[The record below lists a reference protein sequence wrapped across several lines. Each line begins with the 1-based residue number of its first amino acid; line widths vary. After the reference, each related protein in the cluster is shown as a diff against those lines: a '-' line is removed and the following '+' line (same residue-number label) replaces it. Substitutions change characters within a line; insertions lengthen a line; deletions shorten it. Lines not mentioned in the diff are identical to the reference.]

1 MYIYQPTC
9 LSCLYKHACACQPVV
24 CVHTC
29 LCTYVGVHGWVHM
42 SVPPC
47 AGACVCTG
55 MAMLMHISSRAMCQ
69 GPCVSA
75 GLWPHSAC
83 RCVSVCTPVSFVPR
97 GLSGLI
103 RLQELIMAPSR
114 YNIRLKIRQ
123 LPLDSDDSRPL
134 LKEMKRGREF
144 RIIFDCSHTM
154 AAQILKQV
162 CERRAAGGMVGVRRP
177 LPHPPLSQTQT

>member
-1 MYIYQPTC
+1 MLTAVYTC
-9 LSCLYKHACACQPVV
+9 VHACL
-24 CVHTC
+24 
-29 LCTYVGVHGWVHM
+29 LC
-42 SVPPC
+42 
-47 AGACVCTG
+47 
-55 MAMLMHISSRAMCQ
+55 
-69 GPCVSA
+69 
-75 GLWPHSAC
+75 
-83 RCVSVCTPVSFVPR
+83 PR

-162 CERRAAGGMVGVRRP
+162 RECWPAGRVLGTCPPPSPPP
-177 LPHPPLSQTQT
+177 LP

>member
-1 MYIYQPTC
+1 M
-9 LSCLYKHACACQPVV
+9 
-24 CVHTC
+24 
-29 LCTYVGVHGWVHM
+29 
-42 SVPPC
+42 
-47 AGACVCTG
+47 CVCAHMCVCICRPAQLG
-55 MAMLMHISSRAMCQ
+55 ARVCAPVCQ
-69 GPCVSA
+69 GLC
-75 GLWPHSAC
+75 LHTC
-83 RCVSVCTPVSFVPR
+83 RCVHAQISVGHTSVSMCGCRPVTTQVCGVCSCVSMCSRVSFVPR
-97 GLSGLI
+97 ALSGLI

-162 CERRAAGGMVGVRRP
+162 RGHRPAGGKAGIC
-177 LPHPPLSQTQT
+177 LPFLPATPISQTQA

>member
-1 MYIYQPTC
+1 
-9 LSCLYKHACACQPVV
+9 
-24 CVHTC
+24 
-29 LCTYVGVHGWVHM
+29 
-42 SVPPC
+42 
-47 AGACVCTG
+47 
-55 MAMLMHISSRAMCQ
+55 MAMNMLMHISLGATSPCLQTCGHRHVYEREPADACCCVCMC
-69 GPCVSA
+69 V
-75 GLWPHSAC
+75 HM
-83 RCVSVCTPVSFVPR
+83 SFVPR

-162 CERRAAGGMVGVRRP
+162 RERWPGDGCLGSAY
-177 LPHPPLSQTQT
+177 PLSPTLLPQIQA